1 MQKCSLLNFPIS
13 DSFNS
18 IKSWID
24 HNEWTPFQFRWL
36 TWITNETGRSI
47 CCVFCGWE
55 SVPFALSLKWKPSS
69 ISIHSISSVS
79 LLIFC
84 FFLHSLFNLLNKTF
98 FRSLFPPPHFLYNLL
113 CQVSYCAIR
122 TFSNFI
128 RYFVVRLIFHTVKKM
143 FIVLNNIDTVNK
155 FSNKKVYFWRCSL
168 SSAKQ

>member
-1 MQKCSLLNFPIS
+1 MRLWTKHLLCIL
-13 DSFNS
+13 
-18 IKSWID
+18 WM
-24 HNEWTPFQFRWL
+24 
-36 TWITNETGRSI
+36 G
-47 CCVFCGWE
+47 V

-98 FRSLFPPPHFLYNLL
+98 FHTFFPPPFFLYNLL

-128 RYFVVRLIFHTVKKM
+128 RYFVVPLIFHTVKKM